1 MNYQQG
7 TLDRQRGTK
16 MDPKKGY
23 VREDEADVTERFR
36 AESEEMERDECRMI
50 PRNLLSASF
59 ESN

>member
-1 MNYQQG
+1 
-7 TLDRQRGTK
+7 